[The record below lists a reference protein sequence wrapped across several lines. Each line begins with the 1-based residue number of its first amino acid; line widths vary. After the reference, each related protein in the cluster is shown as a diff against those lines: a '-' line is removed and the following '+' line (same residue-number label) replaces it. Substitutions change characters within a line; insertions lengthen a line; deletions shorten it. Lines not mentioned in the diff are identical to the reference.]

1 MMDIYSTVILL
12 FLIMDPLG
20 NMPVF
25 ISILKSVP
33 EERRFKVLIRE
44 LLIALLILL
53 LFLFAGKYLL
63 LSLNLKQESVSIAG
77 AIILFIIAIRMIF
90 PSSRGGGIM
99 GSTPEGEPFIV
110 PLAIP
115 LIAGPSIMAALMLVS
130 SQNPGHQLDL
140 SLAVFIAWA
149 ISAAIL
155 MCSGKLMKLLGG
167 RGIFAIE
174 RLMGM
179 VLVMLSVQ
187 MFMDGIAKYLTH

>member
-1 MMDIYSTVILL
+1 MDIYSTVILL

-25 ISILKSVP
+25 ISILKGVP
-33 EERRFKVLIRE
+33 EERRSKVLIRE
-44 LLIALLILL
+44 LLIALFILL
-53 LFLFAGKYLL
+53 IFLFAGKYLL
-63 LSLNLKQESVSIAG
+63 LSLHLKQESVSIAG

-99 GSTPEGEPFIV
+99 GSTPDGEPFIV

-115 LIAGPSIMAALMLVS
+115 LIAGPSILATLMLVS
-130 SQNPGHQLDL
+130 SQHPGNQWPLAM
-140 SLAVFIAWA
+140 AVFISWA
-149 ISAAIL
+149 LSAAIL
-155 MCSGKLMKLLGG
+155 MLSGKIMKLLGS

-179 VLVMLSVQ
+179 ILVMLSVQ
-187 MFMDGIAKYLTH
+187 MFMDGIAHYSA

>member
-1 MMDIYSTVILL
+1 MEIYSTVILL

-25 ISILKSVP
+25 ISILKGVP
-33 EERRFKVLIRE
+33 EERRSKVLIRE
-44 LLIALLILL
+44 LLIALFILL
-53 LFLFAGKYLL
+53 IFLFAGKYLL
-63 LSLNLKQESVSIAG
+63 LSLHLKQESVSIAG

-99 GSTPEGEPFIV
+99 GSTPDGEPFIV

-115 LIAGPSIMAALMLVS
+115 LIAGPSILATLMLVS
-130 SQNPGHQLDL
+130 SQHPGNQLKL
-140 SLAVFIAWA
+140 AMAVFISWA
-149 ISAAIL
+149 LSAAIL
-155 MCSGKLMKLLGG
+155 MMSGKIMKLLGG

-179 VLVMLSVQ
+179 ILVMLSVQ
-187 MFMDGIAKYLTH
+187 MFMDGIAHYLA

>member
-1 MMDIYSTVILL
+1 MDIYSTVILL

-20 NMPVF
+20 NMPIF
-25 ISILKSVP
+25 ISVLKSVP
-33 EERRFKVLIRE
+33 EEKRLKVLVRE
-44 LLIALLILL
+44 LLVALFILL
-53 LFLFAGKYLL
+53 VFLFAGKYLL

-90 PSSRGGGIM
+90 PFSRGGVI
-99 GSTPEGEPFIV
+99 GSTPDGEPFVV

-115 LIAGPSIMAALMLVS
+115 LIAGPSILAALMLVS
-130 SQNPGHQLDL
+130 SQNPGHQLVL
-140 SLAVFIAWA
+140 ALAVFIAWA
-149 ISAAIL
+149 VSAAIL
-155 MCSGKLMKLLGG
+155 MCAGKLMKLLGG

-187 MFMDGIAKYLTH
+187 MFMDGIAHYLIK